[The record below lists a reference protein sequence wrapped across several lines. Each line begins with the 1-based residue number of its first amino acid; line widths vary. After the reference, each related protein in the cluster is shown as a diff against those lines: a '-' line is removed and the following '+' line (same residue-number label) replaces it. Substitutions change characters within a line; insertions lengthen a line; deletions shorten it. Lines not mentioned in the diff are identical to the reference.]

1 MVGAALRGLAPSGDN
16 RRSPAARPPVRR
28 RTHAAARRRPPLK
41 PHRVPAR
48 GPEAPARRRVRA
60 RGPYLAP
67 GAIALADGDARAR
80 VAQVVDGDTVVLER
94 AVDGA
99 ERVRLVG
106 IQAPKLALG
115 REGFTP
121 WPLAEQSRRALVR
134 LVEGRSVR
142 LAPGDNP
149 RDRHGRILAHLFT
162 DDTLWVQ
169 GEMLRLGMA
178 RVYILADNRVRIPEM
193 LALERAARAAGRGI
207 WGHPFY
213 AVRAPDE
220 VGRHLNTFQ
229 LVEGRVLDAARVRT
243 RVYLNFGLDW
253 RTDFTVTLDAPARRL
268 FRKAGFDPL
277 LLEGRRVRVRGWL
290 RDFNGPLIDATHP
303 EQIEVLE
310 P

>member
-1 MVGAALRGLAPSGDN
+1 M
-16 RRSPAARPPVRR
+16 PPP
-28 RTHAAARRRPPLK
+28 AAARRSSPIVRM
-41 PHRVPAR
+41 R
-48 GPEAPARRRVRA
+48 GPPKRRLAGVFA
-60 RGPYLAP
+60 LAVLLAP
-67 GAIALADGDARAR
+67 GAIALADDDPRAR

-115 REGFTP
+115 REGFAP
-121 WPLAEQSRRALVR
+121 WPLAEQSRQALVR
-134 LVEGRSVR
+134 LVEGRSVA

-162 DDTLWVQ
+162 GDTGDTLWVQ

-178 RVYILADNRVRIPEM
+178 RVYIRADNRVRIPEM

-243 RVYLNFGLDW
+243 RVYLNFGPDW

-268 FRKAGFDPL
+268 FREAGFDPL
-277 LLEGRRVRVRGWL
+277 LLEGRRVRVRGWR